1 MPAEFKVFWPH
12 WNINLSEET
21 VISKAIK
28 TKNMKI
34 NEKKHMPLLCPS
46 PLLHRLGHCKQAL
59 GGSRLEEE
67 RLGSPIHHT
76 AEKDVVRLLIGY
88 ILYIIHIKYNL
99 FNCLSVCCNNLQ
111 CTWCSFFNFSS
122 TVSSSL

>member
-34 NEKKHMPLLCPS
+34 NGKMPMPLSALHLSFIVLNTVSKPS
-46 PLLHRLGHCKQAL
+46 GAL
-59 GGSRLEEE
+59 G
-67 RLGSPIHHT
+67 
-76 AEKDVVRLLIGY
+76 
-88 ILYIIHIKYNL
+88 
-99 FNCLSVCCNNLQ
+99 
-111 CTWCSFFNFSS
+111 
-122 TVSSSL
+122 